1 VRIENFSDSIKK
13 NCNPEREKILKRD
26 LWKQKIKILFST
38 YFAIWK
44 YAFIAPF
51 KSFATIL

>member
-1 VRIENFSDSIKK
+1 MRIENFSDSIKK
-13 NCNPEREKILKRD
+13 TCHPEREKILRRD

-44 YAFIAPF
+44 YAFLAPF